1 MSDIDD
7 FGAWIVKNQAL
18 KGTPDFETVAK
29 AFKELD
35 AAQNPAKPQ
44 EKPEDIGILSGT
56 AAALGRGFESFG
68 DVYGGLKLGA
78 THTLGNDEAAAQ
90 QMAAMKADKLKPQE
104 KPAMTWADMER
115 IYADKGLLSAAAELP
130 KYATESIAQSAP
142 EMATPLVVGAGVTAA
157 SAPVVGPFAPLVGGA
172 AGILTYGIQQAGHFL
187 TTQGEEKKNPE
198 QLEVGKALATAAATA
213 PLGYL
218 VDKWTL
224 GLGSLTEKQVG
235 KELLK
240 RYTAD
245 EIGLGGVAAGASA
258 TVAKGIGKG
267 FFAGVCLNQLIL
279 YFL

>member
-44 EKPEDIGILSGT
+44 AKPEDIGIISGT
-56 AAALGRGFESFG
+56 ASALGRGFESFG

-78 THTLGNDEAAAQ
+78 THTLGSDEAAAQ
-90 QMAAMKADKLKPQE
+90 QMATMKADKLKPQE

-130 KYATESIAQSAP
+130 KYTTESIAQSAP
-142 EMATPLVVGAGVTAA
+142 EMVLPLAVGAGVTAG
-157 SAPVVGPFAPLVGGA
+157 SAPFVGPFAPVVGTV
-172 AGILTYGIQQAGHFL
+172 AGMATYGIQQAGHFL
-187 TTQGEEKKNPE
+187 TTQGEEKKNPQ
-198 QLEVGKALATAAATA
+198 QLEVGKALTTAAATA

-218 VDKWTL
+218 VDRWTA
-224 GLGSLTEKQVG
+224 GLGSLTGKQVG

-245 EIGLGGVAAGASA
+245 EIGLGGVALGMSKAAAEVLVRDSLL
-258 TVAKGIGKG
+258 K
-267 FFAGVCLNQLIL
+267 LL
-279 YFL
+279 